1 MTGNIDFISKKDL
14 IGILQ
19 HLKENKSAQQESQ
32 KNSAQSRILDKIYLM
47 SGNKEAGGTHWNL
60 RLHNYSVR
68 GNGLGG
74 EESPH
79 YHRWTLGSA
88 ILAGGYNNINYSEQS
103 TSQPHDSKNRYN
115 KYLLGATGAQ
125 ESQSGQGAVIDSWRQ
140 GIDDTGARAGR
151 VQLSEARLR
160 LKQSWERAG
169 SLPQEG
175 FIDNRVSTEGLD
187 DR

>member
-32 KNSAQSRILDKIYLM
+32 KSSAQSRILDKIYLM

-125 ESQSGQGAVIDSWRQ
+125 ESQSGQGAGIDPRGQ
-140 GIDDTGARAGR
+140 GIDDTGAR
-151 VQLSEARLR
+151 ARLR
-160 LKQSWERAG
+160 LKQSWERACSRRSFASRLAPTG
-169 SLPQEG
+169 
-175 FIDNRVSTEGLD
+175 GLD
-187 DR
+187 RQQSIYIRPG